1 MFMARDDG
9 RAEVQHY
16 VPRLLLRGFLRQPQA
31 KEQVFVFDKHEDRS
45 FPTNITNIAAERKF
59 YDFDVDDNQI
69 DVEGIFSELESNT
82 KSAFE
87 KLIEA
92 ESLAALDADQKS
104 WLSVFLATQ
113 QLRTRHMRE
122 VIKALNEG
130 IAQHIES
137 RGFNPQETEGFEP
150 IETEDDLTRA
160 SLVQLARSM
169 GPHSTILSTKACFLA
184 ITSADRPFWISDHP
198 VVMHNDREF
207 GPYGNIGLAVPGIQ
221 IYLPLT
227 STLLLALW
235 CTTNADMLCEN
246 VERAKRERK
255 ELSVMR
261 VLGRDVD
268 RDEIERQ
275 LDKWQAIV
283 EDGEP
288 YLEALNKG
296 SAVEATAENV
306 TFYNHLQVR
315 WAHRFLISPTDD
327 FALAKKMISD
337 NSKYRRGLMPKL
349 T

>member
-1 MFMARDDG
+1 MARDDG

-16 VPRLLLRGFLRQPQA
+16 VPQLLLRGFLREPQA
-31 KEQVFVFDKHEDRS
+31 KKQVFVYDKHEDRS
-45 FPTNITNIAAERKF
+45 FPTNITNIAAERGF
-59 YDFDVDDNQI
+59 YDFDVDDIQVDI
-69 DVEGIFSELESNT
+69 EGILSELVSNT

-92 ESLAALDADQKS
+92 ESLAALDDEQKS

-113 QLRTRHMRE
+113 QLRTRPFRE
-122 VIKALNEG
+122 VIKAFNEG
-130 IAQHIES
+130 MAQHI
-137 RGFNPQETEGFEP
+137 RNLGFDPLETEGFEL
-150 IETEDDLTRA
+150 IETEDDLKRA
-160 SLVQLARSM
+160 SLAQFAHSM
-169 GPHSTILSTKACFLA
+169 GSHLTLMSTKAWFLA

-235 CTTNADMLCEN
+235 CTTNADMLYEN

-288 YLEALNKG
+288 YLEALTKG

-315 WAHRFLISPTDD
+315 WAHRYLISSIDD